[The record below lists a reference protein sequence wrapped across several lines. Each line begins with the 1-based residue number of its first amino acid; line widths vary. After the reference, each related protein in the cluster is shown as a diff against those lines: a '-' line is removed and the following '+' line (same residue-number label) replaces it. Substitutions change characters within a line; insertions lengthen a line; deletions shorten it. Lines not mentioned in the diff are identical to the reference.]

1 MKGSYF
7 SFRFHTHLIKVSMIF
22 LDKRVIGGFFTPF
35 LVSDRSITLGNS
47 GGRKA
52 LNRSVFVYAAHNLLG

>member
-22 LDKRVIGGFFTPF
+22 LEKRVIVGFFTPF
-35 LVSDRSITLGNS
+35 LVNDFG
-47 GGRKA
+47 A
-52 LNRSVFVYAAHNLLG
+52 LLLETVAAERR